1 MSSTASATVARKS
14 RIFLVDDHPL
24 VREGLANL
32 INQQDDLMVCGEA
45 EDGAEALSGIGAV
58 RPDVALIDISL
69 KNESGLELVKNL
81 EARFPLVALIVLS
94 MHDEAL
100 YAERAL
106 RAGARGYVMKRETTK
121 SVLTAIRRVV
131 EGDVY
136 VSERFVNVMARR
148 LGSSRRA
155 AANSPVELLS
165 DRELEVFRLLGQGRS
180 TSQIAEDLHLS
191 LKKIRCPLV
200 RRIAPGGHS
209 LGRRDSRKITRRSSP
224 RSSKRSHRVVSH
236 KKNFSILI
244 SKINYIVDAPKF
256 QQPCARAFG
265 RRCNHGVDPKKWT
278 HLGSDV
284 SVRLLL

>member
-1 MSSTASATVARKS
+1 MNTKTPAEVARK
-14 RIFLVDDHPL
+14 RRVFLVDDHPL

-32 INQQDDLMVCGEA
+32 INHQDDLTVCGAA
-45 EDGAEALSGIGAV
+45 EDSGEATTAIEKTK
-58 RPDVALIDISL
+58 PDVALIDISL

-81 EARFPLVALIVLS
+81 ESKFPLVALIVLS

-131 EGDVY
+131 KGDVY

-148 LGSSRRA
+148 LGSSRKA

-191 LKKIRCPLV
+191 LKTVQAYCARAKEKFDV
-200 RRIAPGGHS
+200 HS
-209 LGRRDSRKITRRSSP
+209 LGELLRAAIRWE
-224 RSSKRSHRVVSH
+224 
-236 KKNFSILI
+236 
-244 SKINYIVDAPKF
+244 DA
-256 QQPCARAFG
+256 
-265 RRCNHGVDPKKWT
+265 T
-278 HLGSDV
+278 HV
-284 SVRLLL
+284 K